1 MERHLHESLVAS
13 FDQFEFK
20 EVAPMFRRLSSRFEL
35 YVFGLNMAKEELAA
49 NQRAWYRGLRQ
60 ALES

>member
-1 MERHLHESLVAS
+1 
-13 FDQFEFK
+13 
-20 EVAPMFRRLSSRFEL
+20 MFRRLSSRFEL